1 MKKCGKTRRE
11 FLKTALFGGAALSAG
26 RSVYAQ
32 NPAGNE
38 TPQTR
43 RRGLLPQPL
52 RPENV
57 HLSGEWGSRFMAA
70 TCNLMTRPD
79 RYSLESFAANATSRG
94 GALWPDWPGD
104 QVGRWFSVLHIAEGY
119 GWTPAAAR
127 RASIADVVLPL
138 QTKEGNFG
146 PPGSAG
152 LDDSRI
158 PSGNAFALRGLMD
171 AYADT
176 RESRYLEA
184 ARRLARYFESIAP
197 AWETKRSGMLHE
209 FYGHCLDGL
218 AALFELAGDRWALD
232 FARRLAGRVGRTP
245 HTHHSLSLCRGLAD
259 LARLTGEKAHLD
271 RLEDYLAWSR
281 KSLVVTGGLPESMPT
296 SEQDEGCGLADWV
309 VVNLLMFQ
317 GTGEERYLDDAE
329 HTLVNH
335 FFMNQFVTGGFGH
348 RALGHEVLGGK
359 NWQGWEGRFGSEN
372 PGCCSMWG
380 QWGLGQAARFIITP
394 AGDSLLLNFYPSA
407 DIELPGRGIHL
418 SLTSDFP
425 RTSRV
430 QIHVRCEKENN
441 FGLAL
446 RVPPWAESMEVTRAG
461 KSISGPASGR
471 RLNLGGGWKC
481 GETIEIR
488 FKSGIR
494 LVPWPAANPE
504 GFGLFDGP
512 LCLGLPDSA
521 ADVNL
526 PWGVLVDGA
535 GHLLLDQQGR
545 PTLVEPSGR
554 RTNVLTPIS
563 GDWQYPDVH
572 NPRRWRVLFT
582 KKAAA

>member
-1 MKKCGKTRRE
+1 MMRRPRTRRE
-11 FLKTALFGGAALSAG
+11 FLKTALFGSAAISATRLLSAENSA
-26 RSVYAQ
+26 RDKAIQ
-32 NPAGNE
+32 LPRAE
-38 TPQTR
+38 H
-43 RRGLLPQPL
+43 LPQPL
-52 RPENV
+52 PPADV

-79 RYSLESFAANATSRG
+79 RYSLESFAANATSRP

-104 QVGRWFSVLHIAEGY
+104 QLGRWFSVLHIAEGY
-119 GWTPAAAR
+119 GWAPAAAQ

-146 PPGSAG
+146 PPGSTRS
-152 LDDSRI
+152 DDSRI

-176 RESRYLEA
+176 RESRYQEA
-184 ARRLARYFESIAP
+184 ARKLARYFESIAP

-218 AALFELAGDRWALD
+218 AALFELGGDRWALD
-232 FARRLAGRVGRTP
+232 FARRLAAHAGRTP
-245 HTHHSLSLCRGLAD
+245 HTHHSLCLCRGLAD
-259 LARLTGEKAHLD
+259 LARLTGEKPYLGRA
-271 RLEDYLAWSR
+271 EDYLAWCR
-281 KSLVVTGGLPESMPT
+281 QSLAVTGGLPESMPA
-296 SEQDEGCGLADWV
+296 SAQDEGCGLADWV

-329 HTLVNH
+329 HTLINH

-348 RALGHEVLGGK
+348 RGLGKEVLGGK

-380 QWGLGQAARFIITP
+380 QWGLGQAARFIVTLAKNDI
-394 AGDSLLLNFYPSA
+394 LVNFYPSA
-407 DIELPGRGIHL
+407 DIDLPERGVRL
-418 SLTSDFP
+418 SLASDFP
-425 RTSRV
+425 RTNRALI
-430 QIHVRCEKENN
+430 QIHCNKENN
-441 FGLAL
+441 FTLSL
-446 RVPPWAESMEVTRAG
+446 RVPPWAESMDIVRAG
-461 KSISGPASGR
+461 EPISGRPSGR
-471 RLNLGGGWKC
+471 RVILRGGWKA
-481 GETIEIR
+481 GETVELR

-494 LVPWPAANPE
+494 LVPWPAAKPE
-504 GFGLFDGP
+504 GYGLFDGP
-512 LCLGLPDSA
+512 LCLGLPSSA
-521 ADVNL
+521 ADVDL
-526 PWGVLVDGA
+526 PWSVLVDGA
-535 GHLLLDQQGR
+535 GRLLLDRQSR

-554 RTNVLTPIS
+554 RTNALAPIS

-572 NPRRWRVLFT
+572 NPRRWHVLFT